1 MENLDDYLEK
11 ATHLPA
17 TPTILINLM
26 ALLRKVDTDIDEI
39 VELISMDPSI
49 TAGVIQLCNSAI
61 SPILKA
67 PLAGWDLMK
76 HTGSLLL

>member
-26 ALLRKVDTDIDEI
+26 ALLRKVDTDIDEV

-49 TAGVIQLCNSAI
+49 TAGVIQLCNSAMFGGSGNI
-61 SPILKA
+61 SDIEGA
-67 PLAGWDLMK
+67 VAR
-76 HTGSLLL
+76 